1 MKYISLILFL
11 GILFGQG
18 KTFTFTEKEIL
29 GFTNEKIDTIINCKG
44 GEALEFWIQFA
55 FRGGSGKHDWWMIDF
70 SGKRALKAINTAFQ
84 LACDSNPALREYH
97 EKDFMNLKDWSA
109 GFRELTK
116 EEFDSILST
125 DIDSTMSAMASLE
138 SILNLDDVDFNYNIT
153 TFATDN
159 VSSKVLKSVVVGD
172 ESMNNEGA
180 YVAEVETAKKSEDP
194 NTTKKKDV
202 RAILKSI
209 PLFIFYIIFISEIL
223 YKRSHI
229 FS

>member
-1 MKYISLILFL
+1 
-11 GILFGQG
+11 
-18 KTFTFTEKEIL
+18 
-29 GFTNEKIDTIINCKG
+29 
-44 GEALEFWIQFA
+44 
-55 FRGGSGKHDWWMIDF
+55 MIDF

-97 EKDFMNLKDWSA
+97 EKDFMNLKDWSD

-194 NTTKKKDV
+194 NTTKKKVV

-209 PLFIFYIIFISEIL
+209 PLCIFYILKEGKNVNTIDDVLKSPVYSDISGDTEGIA
-223 YKRSHI
+223 SNV
-229 FS
+229 